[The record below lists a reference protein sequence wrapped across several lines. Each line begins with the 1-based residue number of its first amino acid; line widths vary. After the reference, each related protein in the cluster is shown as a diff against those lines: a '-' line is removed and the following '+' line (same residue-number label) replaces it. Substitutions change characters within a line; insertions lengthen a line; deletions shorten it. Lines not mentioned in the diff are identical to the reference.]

1 MNKPLLFILAAAMTG
16 TASAQMILLN
26 ENFDSYNSGDL
37 VAQTAGAPWNTW
49 TQTPG
54 GADDAPV
61 SDEQAASGT
70 MSMKVTGAAA
80 GGPVDL
86 ILGLGNRTSGLYS
99 LSWSMYIPTGSGG
112 YYNIQHNEI
121 PGNGSWMADITF
133 EPGGTVD
140 YLVNNVST
148 AGTFPH
154 DQWFTVIMV
163 LNMDAQEGTVAI
175 DGTIQYTWQTT
186 VPGPSQIGGI
196 DFFAYAGGAPNVPLY
211 YVDDVLFMDL
221 TGLGMG
227 EAVQTAL
234 NTYPNPTEG
243 MVTIEWAG
251 ASADALVDVL
261 DVTGRTVVAPRKAS
275 PIGLLSRTTVN
286 LGAYPEGVYFVR
298 LRDGDRQ
305 EVRRVTKH

>member
-49 TQTPG
+49 TQAPG

-86 ILGLGNRTSGLYS
+86 ILGLGNRTTGLYS

-112 YYNIQHNEI
+112 YYNIQHNKI

>member
-49 TQTPG
+49 TQAPG

-86 ILGLGNRTSGLYS
+86 ILGLGNRTTGLYS

>member
-275 PIGLLSRTTVN
+275 PIGLLSRTAVN
-286 LGAYPEGVYFVR
+286 LGAFPEGLYFVR

>member
-1 MNKPLLFILAAAMTG
+1 MNKPLLFILAAATTG

-86 ILGLGNRTSGLYS
+86 ILGLGNRTTGLYS

>member
-1 MNKPLLFILAAAMTG
+1 MNRPLLFILASAFAG
-16 TASAQMILLN
+16 TLPAQTILLA
-26 ENFDSYNSGDL
+26 ESFDTHASGDL
-37 VAQTAGAPWNTW
+37 VAQVCGAPWSTW
-49 TQTPG
+49 SQAPG
-54 GADDAPV
+54 GTEDTPI
-61 SDEQAASGT
+61 SDEQAYSGT
-70 MSMKVTGAAA
+70 LSMKVTGAAG

-86 ILGLGNRTSGLYS
+86 ILGLGNRTTGLYS

-112 YYNIQHNEI
+112 YYNIQHNEV
-121 PGNGSWMADITF
+121 PGAGSWMADVTF
-133 EPGGTVD
+133 APGGTIE
-140 YLVNNVST
+140 YLVNNVAA

-163 LNMDAQEGTVAI
+163 LDLNTQQGTVAI

-196 DFFAYAGGAPNVPLY
+196 DFFAYAGGAPAVPLY

-221 TGLGMG
+221 SGLGME

-234 NTYPNPTEG
+234 TTYPNPTEG
-243 MVTIEWAG
+243 LVTIEWAG
-251 ASADALVDVL
+251 ASSDALVDVL
-261 DVTGRTVVAPRKAS
+261 DVTGRIVVAPRKAT
-275 PIGLLSRTTVN
+275 PIGLLSRTQVN